1 MRGDINTIQDA
12 LNLELISKVEIQHLT
27 IDEQDTL
34 ITIRDYKQDIYSV
47 V

>member
-34 ITIRDYKQDIYSV
+34 IKIRDYKQDIYSV